1 MSPLLSRL
9 RLLVLLLL
17 ASAAS
22 VANASPKNCIVPNE
36 ALAHINKSVCVTA
49 HVYRVVDAA
58 NGTHFLDVCSP
69 KTADIDCHFFVV
81 SFSND
86 EKSVGDLQALVHQ
99 TIHIRGTVHTVQ
111 GRADMVLSSKQQLRG
126 GKEKFHPNPQLVKS
140 FSAENGGQAFNA
152 KNGTMGQHGVHFH
165 HRGN

>member
-1 MSPLLSRL
+1 MSRTCMLT
-9 RLLVLLLL
+9 LLLL
-17 ASAAS
+17 PF
-22 VANASPKNCIVPNE
+22 VANSARASKKTCIVPNE
-36 ALAHINKSVCVTA
+36 TLAHINKSVCVTA

-69 KTADIDCHFFVV
+69 KTSDIDCHFFVV
-81 SFSND
+81 SFSKD
-86 EKSVGDLQALVHQ
+86 EKSVGDLQTLVNQ

-111 GRADMVLSSKQQLRG
+111 GRADIVLSSKQQLHG